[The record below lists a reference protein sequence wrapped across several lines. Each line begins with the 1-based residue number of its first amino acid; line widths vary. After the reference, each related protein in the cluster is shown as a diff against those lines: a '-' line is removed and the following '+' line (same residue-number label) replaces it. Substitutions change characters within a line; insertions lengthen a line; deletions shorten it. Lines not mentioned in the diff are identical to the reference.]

1 MESVNYASR
10 LQRSQLPSADR
21 INGRFKSI
29 DVIWEPR
36 DTIGGDSW
44 WISSSQHK
52 GPFILAIS
60 DCTGHGVLGAMLSL
74 LVSNSL
80 ERIYTNNLN
89 PDPVIAI
96 MLSDNYLRLG
106 LNQDRNDSESD
117 DGCDAAFF

>member
-1 MESVNYASR
+1 
-10 LQRSQLPSADR
+10 
-21 INGRFKSI
+21 
-29 DVIWEPR
+29 
-36 DTIGGDSW
+36 
-44 WISSSQHK
+44 
-52 GPFILAIS
+52 
-60 DCTGHGVLGAMLSL
+60 MLSL